1 MISRDQALAMIGDI
15 ENYHIERT
23 SSTDNMKKFCEAICA
38 FSNDMPG
45 SGKNGYLILGAYD
58 NGKLS
63 GLHVDDKLYKTITAI
78 RSDGNILPFP
88 SMSVEKFSYDE
99 GDLLVVEVVPH
110 PFPPVKFKGKTW
122 IRIGPRKDIATEA
135 EERALKERRQA
146 NLWSFETY
154 PCKEATLDD
163 LKLDLFKN
171 IYLPAAVDEDV
182 LTEDKRDIKEQ
193 MAALRLYSLKE
204 DCPTYAAILLFGKRP
219 EYYLPGAYVQYV
231 RFKGEDNAADIVNE
245 HKFSGCLLDIL
256 PKLDTF
262 IETAIV
268 EKSPKP
274 ISPLREKMVYNY
286 PTWAIR
292 ELLMNAVMHRDYQSN
307 TPIKFYQYQNRIEID
322 NAGGLYGNANKE
334 NFPNVN
340 DYRNP
345 VIAEAMKLLGYVNRY
360 NRGIARVQK
369 ELRENG
375 NGDATFSVANI
386 TVFGVNVA
394 DAAFAA
400 DGQLDLDFANKTGD
414 SNVASNVA
422 SNIASNIASKK
433 RYSKEQMQRV
443 ILDSCQDYSSLE
455 EIADRVGR
463 SAQYIKNYYIARMI
477 DEGLL
482 ERKFPMNHPNQQY
495 RAKKVE

>member
-1 MISRDQALAMIGDI
+1 M
-15 ENYHIERT
+15 
-23 SSTDNMKKFCEAICA
+23 
-38 FSNDMPG
+38 
-45 SGKNGYLILGAYD
+45 
-58 NGKLS
+58 
-63 GLHVDDKLYKTITAI
+63 
-78 RSDGNILPFP
+78 
-88 SMSVEKFSYDE
+88 
-99 GDLLVVEVVPH
+99 
-110 PFPPVKFKGKTW
+110 
-122 IRIGPRKDIATEA
+122 
-135 EERALKERRQA
+135 KERRQA

-154 PCKEATLDD
+154 PCKEATLED

-182 LTEDKRDIKEQ
+182 LVDDKRDVKEQ

>member
-1 MISRDQALAMIGDI
+1 
-15 ENYHIERT
+15 
-23 SSTDNMKKFCEAICA
+23 
-38 FSNDMPG
+38 
-45 SGKNGYLILGAYD
+45 
-58 NGKLS
+58 
-63 GLHVDDKLYKTITAI
+63 
-78 RSDGNILPFP
+78 
-88 SMSVEKFSYDE
+88 MSVEKFSYDE

-135 EERALKERRQA
+135 EERALKKRRQA

-171 IYLPAAVDEDV
+171 IYLPAAIDEDV
-182 LTEDKRDIKEQ
+182 LVDDKRDIKDQ

-286 PTWAIR
+286 PTWAVR

-386 TVFGVNVA
+386 TVFEVNVA
-394 DAAFAA
+394 YAAYTV
-400 DGQLDLDFANKTGD
+400 DDQLDIDYDNPKK
-414 SNVASNVA
+414 SSKVASKVA
-422 SNIASNIASKK
+422 SKTPKRAS
-433 RYSKEQMQRV
+433 RLSKEALYKDIIRTGV
-443 ILDSCQDYSSLE
+443 EYVSLE
-455 EIADRVGR
+455 DIAVTTG
-463 SAQYIKNYYIARMI
+463 KNRIYLKNKIIPRMV
-477 DEGLL
+477 EQGLL
-482 ERKFPMNHPNQQY
+482 ERKYPDNPKHPNQQY
-495 RAKKVE
+495 RAKNTELKVAKLTK